1 MHYELISTS
10 MCEFT
15 TGQSPFAYLLLTDI
29 PVKTLTIVCL
39 AATEENTW
47 QWLSVETSTVLYGL
61 CPFNVWPEKHKLS
74 LHLFFVLWLAYIY
87 RFSIPNSI

>member
-47 QWLSVETSTVLYGL
+47 QWLSVETST
-61 CPFNVWPEKHKLS
+61 PEECMHEIMKRDSSSGVMEREEDGVAAPDWQGCSH
-74 LHLFFVLWLAYIY
+74 
-87 RFSIPNSI
+87 R